1 MKVLT
6 MSEIEILLY
15 GGIALIIIGAI
26 LYGVSSYMVRYYE
39 KEINK
44 HTFEI
49 LRPKIK
55 RKKWSIH

>member
-1 MKVLT
+1 MFN
-6 MSEIEILLY
+6 ILLY

-26 LYGVSSYMVRYYE
+26 LYGVSHLMVKYYE
-39 KEINK
+39 KQINK

-55 RKKWSIH
+55 GKKWYMY